1 MVYCRKMKRQH
12 DSNLSSN
19 WDLNTFYIQIYFP
32 ELKTSGQWTIKIPLP
47 SKYVIFVMRSVYI
60 DSFSF
65 VLFTNFSCCTHTRY
79 IQQNKIRTPKKNLK
93 SIHLFSTI
101 ITEMFMCALCKLNL
115 TKMTPWRCLTCWPVK
130 LWRCKMTSLVNK
142 SGDWTPNYHKILI
155 FFPTKIFEKSPHSQN
170 RWISRL

>member
-1 MVYCRKMKRQH
+1 MKNYFQLLMQNKKKDFKRYIVCHLKTSFMVYCRKMKRQH

-93 SIHLFSTI
+93 SIHFFSTI

-115 TKMTPWRCLTCWPVK
+115 TKMYT
-130 LWRCKMTSLVNK
+130 
-142 SGDWTPNYHKILI
+142 
-155 FFPTKIFEKSPHSQN
+155 
-170 RWISRL
+170 